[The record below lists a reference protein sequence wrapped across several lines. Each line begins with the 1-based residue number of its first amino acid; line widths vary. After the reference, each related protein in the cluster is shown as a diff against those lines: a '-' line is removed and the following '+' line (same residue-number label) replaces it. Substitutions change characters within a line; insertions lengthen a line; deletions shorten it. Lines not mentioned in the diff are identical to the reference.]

1 MHNGTNAMLNGIR
14 GLNELTNE
22 QRRVIRGW
30 CMYDFANSGF
40 ATSAVVAILPV
51 YFVFLFKDAFGEE
64 AGFFGFTLTG
74 SSMWSLGVVIS
85 TTFVAV
91 TSPVLGVIADRIPL
105 KKTFLWIYTVVGSV
119 FTMLS
124 FFSAY
129 TGAAWAWIFGTF
141 VLANIGFAGGLVFYN
156 SFLPYLA
163 PKHLFDD
170 VSSRGYA
177 YGYIG
182 GGTLLAFHLAIILIF
197 GGSVY
202 SDLVT
207 RLALASV
214 GLWWFG
220 WAIWT
225 FRTVPEPEISNP
237 VWGLNVFSAV
247 SLALSQLYKTMK
259 EIRRYKVV
267 ALYLCSFLL
276 FNDGI
281 QTVLTIAGAFAAD
294 TLGVSLTFN
303 MVTILII
310 QLIAAPGAMFFSR
323 LAVKIRAKKALVVSL
338 IGWCIVVL
346 FGIGVAPLAPE
357 NHDQFDYQ
365 IEYFSSQSEY
375 AITTTPS
382 LTDSPRDL
390 LWLETEGYHAQQ
402 EFMTQVEVSVF
413 ASAIG
418 ALPSSRFAISVIG
431 GNLDGLQMIGPAHP
445 SNLSQGPL
453 DFWPRTLRKNLWDP
467 LGLTA
472 DYQWLLLGIL
482 VGVVMGGSQ
491 ALARSIFA
499 YITPETRSGEFFG
512 FFGFIGRASAVFGPI
527 VYVLFTSVYDT
538 RTAVFS
544 ILAIILSGT
553 LMLRW
558 VDVEQGRKLA
568 VDEDGKGGGISF

>member
-1 MHNGTNAMLNGIR
+1 MLGKTN
-14 GLNELTNE
+14 GLNELSTE

-30 CMYDFANSGF
+30 CMYDWANSGF

-64 AGFFGFTLTG
+64 ANFFGVTVTG

-85 TTFVAV
+85 TTFVAL
-91 TSPVLGVIADRIPL
+91 TSPILGIIADRIPV
-105 KKTFLWIYTVVGSV
+105 KKTFLWIYTAVGSI
-119 FTMLS
+119 FTILS

-129 TGAAWAWIFGTF
+129 TGAAWAWVFGSF
-141 VLANIGFAGGLVFYN
+141 VIANIGFAGGLVFYN
-156 SFLPYLA
+156 SFLPHLV
-163 PKHLFDD
+163 PKHLLDN

-182 GGTLLAFHLAIILIF
+182 GGLLLAFHLGLIVMA
-197 GGSVY
+197 GDSVY

-220 WAIWT
+220 WALWT
-225 FRTVPEPEISNP
+225 FRTVPEPSITNP
-237 VWGLNVFSAV
+237 STDLNVFKAV
-247 SLALSQLYKTMK
+247 SLALSQLTSTIK
-259 EIRRYKVV
+259 EIRRFKVV
-267 ALYLCSFLL
+267 AIYLGAFLL

-310 QLIAAPGAMFFSR
+310 QLIAAPGAIYFSR
-323 LAVKIRAKKALVVSL
+323 LAGRIRAKRALVISL
-338 IGWCIVVL
+338 IGWCGVVL
-346 FGIGVAPLAPE
+346 LGIGVAPSAPGTHE
-357 NHDQFDYQ
+357 DFDYQ
-365 IEYFSSQSEY
+365 VQYESASSAYSIVE
-375 AITTTPS
+375 TPS
-382 LTDSPRDL
+382 LSDSPRDL
-390 LWLETEGYHAQQ
+390 LWLEVQGYHAKPSDLNQ
-402 EFMTQVEVSVF
+402 TEVADF
-413 ASAIG
+413 ASFVG
-418 ALPSSRFAISVIG
+418 SHESSRFTLSVVG
-431 GNLDGLQMIGPAHP
+431 GPLDGLQVIGPVHP
-445 SNLSQGPL
+445 SNLTGPI
-453 DFWPRTLRKNLWDP
+453 DFWPRLLRENLWGP
-467 LGLTA
+467 LGMTA

-512 FFGFIGRASAVFGPI
+512 FFGFISRASAVFGPI

-538 RTAVFS
+538 RTAVF
-544 ILAIILSGT
+544 AILSIIIVGT

-558 VDVEQGRKLA
+558 VDVEKGRQIA
-568 VDEDGKGGGISF
+568 IDEDIRDNEIGT